1 MKSIKQPSL
10 LAALKMAKVESEQEH
25 LVTKTVESDVDLDSD
40 EFSQDDTKVNIAIFG
55 KSGSGRTSF
64 VNTIRGYSIIIA

>member
-1 MKSIKQPSL
+1 
-10 LAALKMAKVESEQEH
+10 MAKVESEQEH

-40 EFSQDDTKVNIAIFG
+40 DFLQDDIRVNIAIFG

-64 VNTIRGYSIIIA
+64 VNTIRGYSI

>member
-1 MKSIKQPSL
+1 
-10 LAALKMAKVESEQEH
+10 MAKVESEQEH